1 MVKWVEGIN
10 IERHVYYP
18 QYIRKKNYNQET
30 KKQIVIRRR
39 NRGDVS
45 NKQEKETIIKK
56 EGRELLKE

>member
-1 MVKWVEGIN
+1 
-10 IERHVYYP
+10 
-18 QYIRKKNYNQET
+18 
-30 KKQIVIRRR
+30 VIRRR